1 MACAICQTRR
11 PRRFCPGVQ
20 GDICSVCCG
29 TEREVTVSCPL
40 ECEYLQKARK
50 RDKPPSLE
58 GIEIPNRDLRV
69 DEDWLRDHER
79 LLAFMAGSLLRPAL
93 EIPGVVD
100 QDIREALDAMI
111 RTYRTL
117 QSGVYYET
125 RPENSLAAGVCGMV
139 QNSLAEYR
147 REESQRLGITKT
159 RDGEV
164 LRLLVFLQHF
174 ELDSNNGRPRGRAF
188 VDALRGFY
196 AAYPG
201 EAIPPESSLILP

>member
-40 ECEYLQKARK
+40 ECEYLQQARK
-50 RDKPPSLE
+50 RDKRPSLE

-100 QDIREALDAMI
+100 QDIREALDALI

-125 RPENSLAAGVCGMV
+125 RPDNPLAAGIGQMLQVGVGEVRKRETEQLGM
-139 QNSLAEYR
+139 
-147 REESQRLGITKT
+147 TKT
-159 RDGEV
+159 RDADILAV
-164 LRLLVFLQHF
+164 LAFLQRL
-174 ELDSNNGRPRGRAF
+174 ELDHNNGRKRGRAYLDF
-188 VDALRGFY
+188 LR
-196 AAYPG
+196 
-201 EAIPPESSLILP
+201 

>member
-1 MACAICQTRR
+1 V
-11 PRRFCPGVQ
+11 G
-20 GDICSVCCG
+20 GDICSICCG

-40 ECEYLQKARK
+40 ECEYLQEARK
-50 RDKPPSLE
+50 RDKRPSQE

-69 DEDWLRDHER
+69 NEAWLRDHER

-100 QDIREALDAMI
+100 QDIREALEALI

-125 RPENSLAAGVCGMV
+125 RPENSLAAGTCDMV
-139 QNSLAEYR
+139 QKALTEYR
-147 REESQRLGITKT
+147 QEETQRLGMTKT
-159 RDGEV
+159 RDGDV
-164 LRLLVFLQHF
+164 LRLLVFFQHF
-174 ELDSNNGRPRGRAF
+174 ELDANNGRRRGRAF

-196 AAYPG
+196 ASYPG
-201 EAIPPESSLILP
+201 AALPPESSLILP

>member
-40 ECEYLQKARK
+40 ECEYLQQARK
-50 RDKPPSLE
+50 RDKRPSLE

-125 RPENSLAAGVCGMV
+125 RPENSRPPAAAGM
-139 QNSLAEYR
+139 
-147 REESQRLGITKT
+147 
-159 RDGEV
+159 
-164 LRLLVFLQHF
+164 
-174 ELDSNNGRPRGRAF
+174 GRIPPASTGGKNPRGWGLPRRATAKCSGCWF
-188 VDALRGFY
+188 SSSTSSWTPTT
-196 AAYPG
+196 AAPAG
-201 EAIPPESSLILP
+201 APSWMRCAASMRPIPARRFRPNRR